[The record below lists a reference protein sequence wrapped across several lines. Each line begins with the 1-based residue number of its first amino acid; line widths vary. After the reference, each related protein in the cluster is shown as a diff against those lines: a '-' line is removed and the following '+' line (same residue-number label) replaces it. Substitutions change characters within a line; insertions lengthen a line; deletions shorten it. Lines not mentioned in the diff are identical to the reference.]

1 MSPAPLIRGLY
12 VITDARMQPAE
23 RLLESVSAALRGGA
37 RVVQYRDKG
46 EDRARRWVEAASI
59 RDACRAAGALCLI
72 NDDVELAAASGA
84 DGVHIGREDGAIAEA
99 RSRLGPEAII
109 GVSCYDEF
117 GVAVEAEAAGA
128 DYVAFGSVYPSQ
140 VKPNAVRAPLSLFR
154 RARRRLSV
162 PVVGIG
168 GIDADNAGEVIAA
181 GADAVAVISAVFA
194 AADVAAAAR
203 RLAASA
209 IAPPSGPAGADGPSP
224 GGGR

>member
-12 VITDARMQPAE
+12 VITDAGMQPPE
-23 RLLESVSAALRGGA
+23 RLIESVSAALRGGA

-46 EDRARRWVEAASI
+46 DDRARRQAEAIAVV
-59 RDACRAAGALCLI
+59 DVCRAAGALCLI
-72 NDDVELAAASGA
+72 NDDVALAADSGA
-84 DGVHIGREDGAIAEA
+84 DGVHIGREDGGIAEA
-99 RSRLGPEAII
+99 RSRLGPDAVI
-109 GVSCYDEF
+109 GVSCYNEF
-117 GVAVEAEAAGA
+117 GMAVEAEAAGA

-140 VKPNAVRAPLSLFR
+140 VKPDAVRAPLSLFAQ
-154 RARRRLSV
+154 ARRRLSV

-194 AADVAAAAR
+194 APDVAAAAR

-209 IAPPSGPAGADGPSP
+209 IAAPWGPAGPDGPPP